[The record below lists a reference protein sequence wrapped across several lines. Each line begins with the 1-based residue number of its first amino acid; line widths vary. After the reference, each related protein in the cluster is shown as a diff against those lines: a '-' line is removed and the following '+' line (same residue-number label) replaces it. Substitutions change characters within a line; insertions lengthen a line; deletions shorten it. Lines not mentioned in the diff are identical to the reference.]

1 MKDFDSKLEAK
12 QKHQLI
18 DKSLNVKRKKNLTSE
33 KKAIKKKRVL
43 EDTDNEWETETE
55 KSINKAFIGSRGSID
70 DECIKLFQ
78 DSPCTL
84 EKIRDRPIAYE
95 ESLHN
100 YESPIICT
108 HRKKRSH
115 LISKKNDIIL
125 QDTLLPVNS
134 LTTEVQSLEETGE
147 DETIF
152 LKRKKNLTSEK
163 KAIKKKRVLED
174 TDNEWETETEKSINE
189 AFIGS
194 RGSIETLLPVNS
206 LTTEVQSLEETGED
220 ETIFLKRKKNLTS
233 EKKAIKKKRVL
244 EDTDNEWET
253 ETEKS
258 INEAF
263 IGSRGSIETGEDE
276 TIFLKR
282 KKNLTS
288 EKKAIK
294 KKRVLEDTDNEWETE
309 TEKSINEAFIGSR
322 GSIETGEDETI
333 FLKRKKN
340 LTSEKKA
347 IKKKRVLEDTDN
359 EWETETEKSI
369 NEAFIGSRGSIETG
383 EDETIFQNNAQTHV
397 SLRNP
402 EKISKQKPENFSSH
416 TQLRRDQ
423 SVKTYP
429 GKKSRHLPR
438 KTEISISIS
447 PGNIC
452 VRVYWDK
459 TLRKWIRY
467 EESSSQ
473 NKNGKCKTKINK
485 RNTKKVT
492 WKQNVYDTIN

>member
-1 MKDFDSKLEAK
+1 MSRMINKRDINNTRKRATIATLYTSTPTSIPNTSMKSCNISLSGIDTASSSSGDRPNLHQLQERKRHTKGKKREDTKWRMKDSDSKLEAK

-33 KKAIKKKRVL
+33 KKAIKKKRIL

-55 KSINKAFIGSRGSID
+55 KSINESLIGSRGSID

-78 DSPCTL
+78 DPPCTP

-95 ESLHN
+95 ENLHN
-100 YESPIICT
+100 YESPIICS

-152 LKRKKNLTSEK
+152 
-163 KAIKKKRVLED
+163 
-174 TDNEWETETEKSINE
+174 
-189 AFIGS
+189 
-194 RGSIETLLPVNS
+194 
-206 LTTEVQSLEETGED
+206 
-220 ETIFLKRKKNLTS
+220 
-233 EKKAIKKKRVL
+233 
-244 EDTDNEWET
+244 
-253 ETEKS
+253 
-258 INEAF
+258 
-263 IGSRGSIETGEDE
+263 
-276 TIFLKR
+276 
-282 KKNLTS
+282 
-288 EKKAIK
+288 
-294 KKRVLEDTDNEWETE
+294 
-309 TEKSINEAFIGSR
+309 
-322 GSIETGEDETI
+322 
-333 FLKRKKN
+333 
-340 LTSEKKA
+340 
-347 IKKKRVLEDTDN
+347 
-359 EWETETEKSI
+359 
-369 NEAFIGSRGSIETG
+369 
-383 EDETIFQNNAQTHV
+383 QNNAQTHV

-402 EKISKQKPENFSSH
+402 EKISKQKPENFSPYL
-416 TQLRRDQ
+416 QLRRDQ

-429 GKKSRHLPR
+429 GKKFRHSVSSLWSPINDFYRKHPNLLSNLPR
-438 KTEISISIS
+438 KTESISIP
-447 PGNIC
+447 PGMIC
-452 VRVYWDK
+452 VKGYWDK

-492 WKQNVYDTIN
+492 RKQKYNVYDTTKDETDHEFETGGQDGKRMTFREFCRKQKEVIVISSSDTDM